1 MLHMFTC
8 FILCVLLTGIAQAGS
23 TVVTPQLYD
32 PSVGFNV
39 NVTYGRNGSLPGAT
53 DQNTSSSPQFTSPGS
68 VPAYC
73 SDPWHENV
81 LGSPYTVVSASG
93 LSASDIGTAPGGYA
107 AIGAGDASNRIG
119 WIMSHAPSDSN
130 SSLAAVD
137 ERGAMQ
143 LAIWYTVD
151 AYYDHGL
158 QSQFS
163 YTGGDAGMRAD
174 YNALVSFA
182 GYNNCTTY
190 GADFFAAEH
199 SGNLF
204 QDLVTVGSVPEPTTA
219 LLGSVGLVVVALWAK
234 FRKRSA

>member
-1 MLHMFTC
+1 MLRMFTG
-8 FILCVLLTGIAQAGS
+8 FVLCVLVTAIAQAGN
-23 TVVTPQLYD
+23 TDVTPQLYD

-39 NVTYGRNGSLPGAT
+39 NVTYGPNGSLPGAT
-53 DQNTSSSPQFTSPGS
+53 DQNTNCSPQFTSPGS

-73 SDPWHENV
+73 SDPWHENF
-81 LGSPYTVVSASG
+81 LGSPYTVASAS
-93 LSASDIGTAPGGYA
+93 AGGHA
-107 AIGAGDASNRIG
+107 AIGVGDASNRIG
-119 WIMSHAPSDSN
+119 WIMSHSPSDSN
-130 SSLAAVD
+130 NSLAAVD

-143 LAIWYTVD
+143 LAVWYTVD
-151 AYYDHGL
+151 AYHDHGL

-163 YTGGDAGMRAD
+163 YTGGDAGMQAD
-174 YNALVSFA
+174 YSSLVSFA
-182 GYNNCTTY
+182 AYNSCTTY

-204 QDLVTVGSVPEPTTA
+204 QDLVTVGSMPEPSTA

>member
-1 MLHMFTC
+1 MLRMFTC
-8 FILCVLLTGIAQAGS
+8 FVSCVLLTGIAQAGS

-39 NVTYGRNGSLPGAT
+39 NVTYGPNGSLPGAT

-68 VPAYC
+68 GPAYC
-73 SDPWHENV
+73 SDLWHDNY
-81 LGSPYTVVSASG
+81 LGNPYTVASVSG
-93 LSASDIGTAPGGYA
+93 LSASDIGNAPGGYA

-130 SSLAAVD
+130 SSLA
-137 ERGAMQ
+137 
-143 LAIWYTVD
+143 
-151 AYYDHGL
+151 
-158 QSQFS
+158 
-163 YTGGDAGMRAD
+163 
-174 YNALVSFA
+174 
-182 GYNNCTTY
+182 
-190 GADFFAAEH
+190 DFFAAEH

-219 LLGSVGLVVVALWAK
+219 LLSSVGLVVVALWAK

>member
-1 MLHMFTC
+1 MFTC
-8 FILCVLLTGIAQAGS
+8 FVLCVLLTGIAQVES

-53 DQNTSSSPQFTSPGS
+53 DLNTSSSPQFTSPGS

-93 LSASDIGTAPGGYA
+93 LSASDIGNAPRGHA
-107 AIGAGDASNRIG
+107 AIGVSDASNRIG

-130 SSLAAVD
+130 SRLAAVD
-137 ERGAMQ
+137 ERDAMQ
-143 LAIWYTVD
+143 LAVWYTVD

-174 YNALVSFA
+174 YNSLVSFA
-182 GYNNCTTY
+182 AYNNSTTY

-204 QDLVTVGSVPEPTTA
+204 QDLVTVGSAPEPTTA
-219 LLGSVGLVVVALWAK
+219 LLGSVGMVVVALWAK